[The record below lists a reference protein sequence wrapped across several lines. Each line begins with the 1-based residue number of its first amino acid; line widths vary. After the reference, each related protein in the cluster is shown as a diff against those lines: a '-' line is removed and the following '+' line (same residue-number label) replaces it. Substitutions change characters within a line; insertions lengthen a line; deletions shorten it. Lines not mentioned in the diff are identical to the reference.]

1 MNRIFNTVWNDLTHT
16 FVAVGEHVRG
26 RGKRSGGSSAGAS
39 DTVVVAGPKQRLR
52 QARPGM
58 LALEARIMFDG
69 AAVHTVVDAV
79 HHVEAPVVQ
88 RIVEAAPVAEVQKLA
103 ERAIDSIPANQ
114 KVLIVDARVP
124 DYQRI
129 VDSAEAGVKV
139 VVLDVN
145 QDGMTQIATA
155 LKGMH
160 DIASISIVSH
170 GDSGLL
176 LLGNAALFSADL
188 DRYQTQLQD
197 IGAAL
202 KPGGD
207 ILLYGCEVGQGSA
220 GRAFIDSLSART
232 GAVVAASTDATGG
245 TAAGGNWDLEI
256 ATGTL
261 HSTAAFDTAQLGDYD
276 HLLVTRSV
284 NNIVDLKAAI
294 ATGNT
299 DGVDDIITLT
309 GDITFT
315 QAADTIAIS
324 VTDGHK
330 MTIVG
335 GGFKLD
341 ANNKAGVLNIA
352 SSGTGSSIE
361 IQNLTISNGLLS
373 GVGTTGDSSVRGDAL
388 GAGIFNTGTLVISG
402 STITGNKAAAGG
414 GAGSSY
420 QGAGSGGGGG
430 GGFGTTSGGAGGSSG
445 SIGPSSPS
453 AGKGGDGASSG
464 GAPGG
469 TGGGTS
475 GGGGAFSGGRYFSN
489 GGNGGTANNGTISI
503 GGGGGGGYDQAG
515 SAGGNAV
522 GAIYNTGT
530 LTITNSSITNNIAAG
545 GGGGGGSSGY
555 AEARNPGGVG
565 GDGIAGIWNNGG
577 TTLLDS
583 ATSTT
588 LATGNAAAGGTG
600 GYGSS
605 GSGANGTAYA
615 QKKGTFGTAVTAGIT
630 SATYN
635 ASSGLISVTASG
647 MTTGDTIDSSKLT
660 LTGNNGNT
668 YTLTSASTTA
678 SSATA
683 FAITL
688 NANDKLAINGLLNK
702 TGTSAVDS
710 TTFNLA
716 AATNWDSTASASAD
730 LTGNSVTVSNVS
742 APTVTS
748 ATYDANSHVLT
759 VTGTGLVGTIGAT
772 NDITISKLTLR
783 GEGNTSYTLTSTDV
797 EVTSATGFSVT
808 LNATDYGN
816 LASIFNKNGTSS
828 TGATTYNLAAADDW
842 NSVIT
847 GGDIADSSN
856 AITVSNV
863 AVPMI
868 TSSTYNAA
876 SGVLVVTGSGFLAL
890 TGSSNDIVANKFTLT
905 GEGGSTTTL
914 TDTSNVEISSA
925 TSFSLTLS
933 ATDKAAFNQIAN
945 KNGSSSTGSTTYNLA
960 AAEDWTAGAEAAV
973 VVADLTGN
981 GITIS
986 NVAVPTITSSTYD
999 AATGTLVVTGTGFL
1013 KRSGATNDIDV
1024 SKLTISGGSTS
1035 YSLTSSSVEIT
1046 SGTSFT
1052 VILSDTDKTAVATR
1066 ITANGFSAGEDTY
1079 NIAAAEDWN
1088 TGANAA
1094 VAIAD
1099 LTSNGINASNVS
1111 TLVTSV
1117 SASTANRSYMAGD
1130 TIAVTVTFST
1140 AVTVNTTGGIPT
1152 LLLETGS
1159 TDRNATYVSGSG
1171 TGTLTFSYTVQT
1183 GDTSA
1188 DLDYHDTAALSL
1200 NGSTIRDG
1208 GSNNATLT
1216 LPTVGGVNSIA
1227 GQKSLIID
1235 TARPTATIVV
1245 ADNALAIGETSL
1257 VTITFSELVTGF
1269 TNADLAIANGTL
1281 TSVSS
1286 MDGGLTWTAT
1296 LTPTASVTNASN
1308 RITLDNTGVTDAAGN
1323 TGSGTTDSNNY
1334 AIDSVRPTAGII
1346 VADNALLAGETSLVT
1361 ITFSEAV
1368 TGFSNADLT
1377 IANGT
1382 LTSVNSMDG
1391 GITWTAT
1398 LTPTTSVTDAANL
1411 ITLDNTG
1418 VADAAG
1424 NAGSGSTDSNNYAV
1438 STVRPTAT
1446 IVVSDNALKAGE
1458 TALVTITFSEAV
1470 TGFTNA
1476 DLTIANGTLSAVGSM
1491 DGGMTYTATLTPT
1504 ASTIDAANLI
1514 TLSNTGITNA
1524 AGNTGTGTTDSNNYA
1539 IDTARPSA
1547 TIVVTDNA
1555 LAIGETSLVTITFSE
1570 AVTGFSNDDLS
1581 IAHGTLSTVGS
1592 TDGGTTWTAT
1602 FTPTT
1607 GITDANNLITLNNS
1621 GVTNAAGNAGSG
1633 TSDSGNYA
1641 VDTVRPALASAITIS
1656 DTALKIGD
1664 SATVTFTFTEAITG
1678 FTTADVSVSNGVLS
1692 NLTTGD
1698 GGITWTAT
1706 LTPNSNASAASNVI
1720 TLNKTGITD
1729 LAGNAGSGTSNSGN
1743 YAVDT
1748 VRPALASAIT
1758 FSSTALKIG
1767 DSATVTFTFTE
1778 AITGFTTADVSVANG
1793 TLSNL
1798 MSGDG
1803 GITWTATLTPNSNT
1817 SISSNVITLD
1827 NAGVIDLAGNAGSGM
1842 TNSNSYA
1849 IDTIRPTVT
1858 IVVAD
1863 SALKAGETSLVT
1875 ITFSEAVFNFSNDD
1889 LTIANG
1895 TLTAVGST
1903 DCGITWTA
1911 TLTPTA
1917 NTSNAT
1923 NLITLDKSGVIDWA
1937 GNAGSGTTSS
1947 NNYAIDNVRPT
1958 ATISVGDIALST
1970 GETSL
1975 VTVTF
1980 SEIVTNFSNADVTIA
1995 NGSLSDVVSVD
2006 GGITWTATLT
2016 PNASTTSATNALTL
2030 DLSGLTDLAGNAG
2043 NSIASSGNY
2052 AIDTMPPALASAI
2065 TISDTALKIGD
2076 SATVTFT
2083 FTEAIT
2089 GFTTADL
2096 SVPNGVLSNL
2106 TSGDGGNTW
2115 TATLTPTASVTNAS
2129 NVITLDKT
2137 GIADLAGN
2145 AGSGTST
2152 SGNYAVDTVRPA
2164 LAAAIT
2170 ISDTALKIGD
2180 SATVTFTFTEAIEG
2194 FTTADVSVSNGVLSN
2209 LTSGDGGITWTATL
2223 TPTTSV
2229 TNASN
2234 VITLDKTGIADL
2246 AGNAGSG
2253 TSDSGNYAVDT
2264 VRPALASAITISDTA
2279 LKIGD
2284 SATVTFTFNEAI
2296 EGFSTADVS
2305 VSNGV
2310 LSNLTSGDGGITW
2323 TATLTPTASITNASN
2338 VIMLDKT
2345 GIADLAGN
2353 AGSGTSDSGNYAVD
2367 TVRPALASAITIS
2380 DTALKIGDSATVTFT
2395 FTEAIQ
2401 SLTTAN
2407 VTASN
2412 GVLSNLTS
2420 GDGGITWTATLT
2432 PTTSVTNA
2440 SNVITLDKTGIA
2452 DLAGN
2457 AGSGT
2462 SDSGNY
2468 AVDTVRPA
2476 LASAIT
2482 ISDTALKIGD
2492 SATVTFT
2499 FNEAIEGFS
2508 TADVSVSNGVLSN
2521 LTSGDGGITWTA
2533 TLTPTASV
2541 TNASN
2546 VITLDKT
2553 SIADLAGNAGS
2564 GTSTSGNYAVD
2575 TVRPALASAI
2585 TISDTALKIGD
2596 SATVTFTFTEA
2607 IQSFTTANVTAS
2619 NGVLSNL
2626 TSGDG
2631 GITWTATLT
2640 PTASVTNASN
2650 VITLDKTGIADLA
2663 GNAGSGTSTSG
2674 NYAVD
2679 TVRPALASAITISD
2693 TALKIG
2699 DSATVTFTFTEA
2711 IEGFTTADV
2720 SVSNGVLSNLTSGDG
2735 GITWTAT
2742 LTPTA
2747 SITNAS
2753 NVITL
2758 DKTGITDLAGNAG
2771 SGTSTSGNYA
2781 VDTVRPAL
2789 ASAITISDTALKIGD
2804 SATVT
2809 FTFTEAIEG
2818 FTTADVSVS
2827 NGVLSNLTSGDAGIT
2842 WTATLTP
2849 TASVTN
2855 ASNVITLDKT
2865 AIADLAG
2872 NTGSGTSTSGNYAVD
2887 TVRPALASAI
2897 TISDTALKIGDSATV
2912 TFTFTE
2918 AIEGFTTADVS
2929 VSNGVLSNLTSGDG
2943 GITWTA
2949 TLTPTA
2955 SVSNASNVITLNKTG
2970 IADLAGN
2977 AGSGTS
2983 DSGNYAVDT
2992 VRPALASAI
3001 TISDTALKI
3010 GDSAT
3015 VTFTFTEAIEGFSTA
3030 DVSVSNGVLS
3040 NLMSGDGGITWTA
3053 TLTPTA
3059 STTSAVNSLTLD
3071 LSGIT
3076 DLAGN
3081 AGSSIASSGNYA
3093 VDTVRPT
3100 ATIVV
3105 ADQVLTIGKTSL
3117 VTMTFSEAVTGF
3129 TNADLSVANG
3139 TLSTASSVDGGT
3151 TWTALLTPA
3160 ARIINASNV
3169 ITLARDGVSD
3179 AAGNSGSGTTDSNNF
3194 KVDTG
3199 PLISGATYDARSGE
3213 LVVSGINLQAGDAIA
3228 YRNLIV
3234 TGEGGRSTALLGSAG
3249 ITASSATRFA
3259 VTLAEADRLAV
3270 NALLNKDGNSAID
3283 GVPFNLGASA
3293 NWNITA
3299 GADADLSG
3307 NAIVVSRTN
3316 VAPTISG
3323 TLTGQTVDDNASLQ
3337 PFAGIVITD
3346 TDPGAQ
3352 EQVRIA
3358 LDHADRGRFTDASLA
3373 VSGFSTSDGGLSYV
3387 HVTDSPAV
3395 IEAALRALVYQPVS
3409 NRVAV
3414 GQSETVAFTISVNDG
3429 YGVITDTA
3437 SSVLIRSVNDAA
3449 VIGDAVASVS
3459 EDGPT
3464 SASGTL
3470 TMTDADIA
3478 QSGFVAQR
3486 ASTGTYGQFT
3496 LATSG
3501 AWTYQLDNGAA
3512 SVQALNSGE
3521 RVSDRFTV
3529 VTADGTSKQ
3538 FVVTI
3543 SGKDEAVVVVSPAP
3557 AVVAIAE
3564 RSATPTPVA
3573 TVAPAPVVIVI
3584 EAAQPVSEPR
3594 MAEVR
3599 YTEPA
3604 NVANGFRMVVSSAD
3618 TSGLRV
3624 LNGMPDQST
3633 IDNRIAFSIPVDA
3646 FVNSSANVTVQLR
3659 ADLTSGTA
3667 LPTWLRFDPQTGQF
3681 NGTPPADARGEL
3693 VIKITARDANGNEA
3707 VTTFRLQ
3714 LDSKPAPGRAGLSE
3728 QLRLARLA
3736 TRRAA

>member
-1 MNRIFNTVWNDLTHT
+1 MNRLFNTVWNDLTHT

-26 RGKRSGGSSAGAS
+26 RGKRSAGSSAGAS
-39 DTVVVAGPKQRLR
+39 DAVVVAGPKQRLR

-88 RIVEAAPVAEVQKLA
+88 RIVDAAPVSEVQKLA

-145 QDGMTQIATA
+145 QDGMTQIAAA

-170 GDSGLL
+170 GDNGLL

-309 GDITFT
+309 GDITF
-315 QAADTIAIS
+315 ASADDTVAIS

-330 MTIVG
+330 MTVVG
-335 GGFKLD
+335 SGFTLD
-341 ANNKAGVLNIA
+341 ANNKARVL
-352 SSGTGSSIE
+352 SVDSGGAGSSIE
-361 IQNLTISNGLLS
+361 IQNLTISNGLFS

-503 GGGGGGGYDQAG
+503 GGGGGGGGYDQAG

-702 TGTSAVDS
+702 TGTSAVDC

-716 AATNWDSTASASAD
+716 AATNWDSTASAAAD
-730 LTGNSVTVSNVS
+730 LTGNGVTVSNVS
-742 APTVTS
+742 APTISS

-772 NDITISKLTLR
+772 NDITVSKLTLR

-816 LASIFNKNGTSS
+816 LASLFNKNGTNS

-847 GGDIADSSN
+847 GGDIADSTN
-856 AITVSNV
+856 AVTVSNV
-863 AVPMI
+863 AVPTI

-876 SGVLVVTGSGFLAL
+876 SGMLTVTGTGFLSLAGA
-890 TGSSNDIVANKFTLT
+890 TNDIVANKFTLT

-914 TDTSNVEISSA
+914 TNTSNVEISSA

-945 KNGSSSTGSTTYNLA
+945 KNGTSSTGSTTYNLA
-960 AAEDWTAGAEAAV
+960 AAEDWAAGADAAV

-981 GITIS
+981 GITVS

-1013 KRSGATNDIDV
+1013 KLAGAANDIDV
-1024 SKLTISGGSTS
+1024 NKLTISGGSTS
-1035 YSLTSSSVEIT
+1035 YTLTSSSVEIT

-1094 VAIAD
+1094 VVIAD
-1099 LTSNGINASNVS
+1099 LTNNSINASNVS

-1117 SASTANRSYMAGD
+1117 SSSTANRSYQAGD
-1130 TIAVTVTFST
+1130 TISVNITFSAAVTVD
-1140 AVTVNTTGGIPT
+1140 TTGGIPT

-1159 TDRNATYVSGSG
+1159 TDRSATYVSGSG
-1171 TGTLTFSYTVQT
+1171 TGTLTFSYTVQA
-1183 GDTSA
+1183 GDTSP

-1216 LPTVGGVNSIA
+1216 LPTVGSANSIA
-1227 GQKSLIID
+1227 GQKSLVID

-1269 TNADLAIANGTL
+1269 TNANLTIANGTL
-1281 TSVSS
+1281 SAVSS
-1286 MDGGLTWTAT
+1286 SDGGLIWTAT
-1296 LTPTASVTNASN
+1296 FTPTASVTNASN
-1308 RITLDNTGVTDAAGN
+1308 LITLDNTGVTDAAGN
-1323 TGSGTTDSNNY
+1323 SGSGTTDSNNY
-1334 AIDSVRPTAGII
+1334 AIDNVRPTALIV

-1368 TGFSNADLT
+1368 SGFTNADLS

-1382 LTSVNSMDG
+1382 LTAVSSTD

-1398 LTPTTSVTDAANL
+1398 FTPTTSVTDASNL
-1411 ITLDNTG
+1411 ITLDNT
-1418 VADAAG
+1418 DITDLAG

-1438 STVRPTAT
+1438 NTVRPTAT

-1470 TGFTNA
+1470 LDFSNA

-1491 DGGMTYTATLTPT
+1491 DGGITYTATLTPT
-1504 ASTIDAANLI
+1504 TSTIDAANLI

-1547 TIVVTDNA
+1547 TIVVADNA
-1555 LAIGETSLVTITFSE
+1555 LIIGETSLVTITFSE
-1570 AVTGFSNDDLS
+1570 AVTGLTNGDLS
-1581 IAHGTLSTVGS
+1581 IDHGTLSTVGS
-1592 TDGGTTWTAT
+1592 SDGGTTWTAT
-1602 FTPTT
+1602 FTPTN
-1607 GITDANNLITLNNS
+1607 GITDTSNLITLNNS

-1641 VDTVRPALASAITIS
+1641 VDTVRPALASSITIS

-1678 FTTADVSVSNGVLS
+1678 FTTADVSVPNGVLS

-1706 LTPNSNASAASNVI
+1706 LTPNSNVSATGNVI
-1720 TLNKTGITD
+1720 TLDKTGITD

-1778 AITGFTTADVSVANG
+1778 AITGFTTADLSVANG

-1895 TLTAVGST
+1895 TLTAVGTT

-1923 NLITLDKSGVIDWA
+1923 NLITLDKSGVTDWA

-1947 NNYAIDNVRPT
+1947 NIYAIDNARPT

-2052 AIDTMPPALASAI
+2052 AIDTVRPALASAI

-2089 GFTTADL
+2089 GFTTADV

-2115 TATLTPTASVTNAS
+2115 TATLTPTAS
-2129 NVITLDKT
+2129 
-2137 GIADLAGN
+2137 
-2145 AGSGTST
+2145 
-2152 SGNYAVDTVRPA
+2152 
-2164 LAAAIT
+2164 
-2170 ISDTALKIGD
+2170 
-2180 SATVTFTFTEAIEG
+2180 
-2194 FTTADVSVSNGVLSN
+2194 
-2209 LTSGDGGITWTATL
+2209 
-2223 TPTTSV
+2223 
-2229 TNASN
+2229 
-2234 VITLDKTGIADL
+2234 
-2246 AGNAGSG
+2246 
-2253 TSDSGNYAVDT
+2253 
-2264 VRPALASAITISDTA
+2264 
-2279 LKIGD
+2279 
-2284 SATVTFTFNEAI
+2284 
-2296 EGFSTADVS
+2296 
-2305 VSNGV
+2305 
-2310 LSNLTSGDGGITW
+2310 
-2323 TATLTPTASITNASN
+2323 ITNASN
-2338 VIMLDKT
+2338 VI
-2345 GIADLAGN
+2345 
-2353 AGSGTSDSGNYAVD
+2353 
-2367 TVRPALASAITIS
+2367 
-2380 DTALKIGDSATVTFT
+2380 
-2395 FTEAIQ
+2395 
-2401 SLTTAN
+2401 
-2407 VTASN
+2407 
-2412 GVLSNLTS
+2412 
-2420 GDGGITWTATLT
+2420 
-2432 PTTSVTNA
+2432 
-2440 SNVITLDKTGIA
+2440 
-2452 DLAGN
+2452 
-2457 AGSGT
+2457 
-2462 SDSGNY
+2462 
-2468 AVDTVRPA
+2468 
-2476 LASAIT
+2476 
-2482 ISDTALKIGD
+2482 
-2492 SATVTFT
+2492 
-2499 FNEAIEGFS
+2499 
-2508 TADVSVSNGVLSN
+2508 
-2521 LTSGDGGITWTA
+2521 
-2533 TLTPTASV
+2533 
-2541 TNASN
+2541 
-2546 VITLDKT
+2546 
-2553 SIADLAGNAGS
+2553 
-2564 GTSTSGNYAVD
+2564 
-2575 TVRPALASAI
+2575 
-2585 TISDTALKIGD
+2585 
-2596 SATVTFTFTEA
+2596 
-2607 IQSFTTANVTAS
+2607 
-2619 NGVLSNL
+2619 
-2626 TSGDG
+2626 
-2631 GITWTATLT
+2631 
-2640 PTASVTNASN
+2640 
-2650 VITLDKTGIADLA
+2650 
-2663 GNAGSGTSTSG
+2663 
-2674 NYAVD
+2674 
-2679 TVRPALASAITISD
+2679 
-2693 TALKIG
+2693 
-2699 DSATVTFTFTEA
+2699 
-2711 IEGFTTADV
+2711 
-2720 SVSNGVLSNLTSGDG
+2720 
-2735 GITWTAT
+2735 
-2742 LTPTA
+2742 
-2747 SITNAS
+2747 
-2753 NVITL
+2753 
-2758 DKTGITDLAGNAG
+2758 
-2771 SGTSTSGNYA
+2771 
-2781 VDTVRPAL
+2781 
-2789 ASAITISDTALKIGD
+2789 
-2804 SATVT
+2804 
-2809 FTFTEAIEG
+2809 
-2818 FTTADVSVS
+2818 
-2827 NGVLSNLTSGDAGIT
+2827 
-2842 WTATLTP
+2842 
-2849 TASVTN
+2849 
-2855 ASNVITLDKT
+2855 
-2865 AIADLAG
+2865 
-2872 NTGSGTSTSGNYAVD
+2872 
-2887 TVRPALASAI
+2887 
-2897 TISDTALKIGDSATV
+2897 
-2912 TFTFTE
+2912 
-2918 AIEGFTTADVS
+2918 
-2929 VSNGVLSNLTSGDG
+2929 
-2943 GITWTA
+2943 
-2949 TLTPTA
+2949 
-2955 SVSNASNVITLNKTG
+2955 
-2970 IADLAGN
+2970 
-2977 AGSGTS
+2977 
-2983 DSGNYAVDT
+2983 
-2992 VRPALASAI
+2992 
-3001 TISDTALKI
+3001 
-3010 GDSAT
+3010 
-3015 VTFTFTEAIEGFSTA
+3015 
-3030 DVSVSNGVLS
+3030 
-3040 NLMSGDGGITWTA
+3040 
-3053 TLTPTA
+3053 
-3059 STTSAVNSLTLD
+3059 TLD

-3093 VDTVRPT
+3093 IDTVRPT

-3105 ADQVLTIGKTSL
+3105 AEQVLTTGKTSL
-3117 VTMTFSEAVTGF
+3117 VTITFSEAVTGV

-3139 TLSTASSVDGGT
+3139 TLSTVSSADGGT

-3199 PLISGATYDARSGE
+3199 PVISGATYDARSGE

-3234 TGEGGRSTALLGSAG
+3234 SGEGGRSAALLGSAG

-3283 GVPFNLGASA
+3283 GAPFNLGAST

-3316 VAPTISG
+3316 VTPTISG
-3323 TLTGQTVDDNASLQ
+3323 SVAGQTVDDNASLQ

-3373 VSGFSTSDGGLSYV
+3373 ASGFSSSDGGLSY
-3387 HVTDSPAV
+3387 TRAAGSPVV
-3395 IEAALRALVYQPVS
+3395 IEAALRALVYQPAG

-3414 GQSETVAFTISVNDG
+3414 GLSEAVTFTISVDDG
-3429 YGVITDTA
+3429 YGVVTDTTG
-3437 SSVLIRSVNDAA
+3437 SVLIRSVNDAA
-3449 VIGDAVASVS
+3449 IISDTVASVS
-3459 EDGPT
+3459 EDGT
-3464 SASGTL
+3464 TDASGML
-3470 TMTDADIA
+3470 TMTDADTG

-3486 ASTGTYGQFT
+3486 VSAGKYGQFT
-3496 LATSG
+3496 LAANG
-3501 AWTYQLDNGAA
+3501 AWTYRLDNGATV
-3512 SVQALNSGE
+3512 VQALNTGE
-3521 RVSDRFTV
+3521 LVTDTFTV
-3529 VTADGTSKQ
+3529 VTTDGTSKQ

-3543 SGKDEAVVVVSPAP
+3543 SGKDEAVVVVPPAP
-3557 AVVAIAE
+3557 PPTVVTIAE
-3564 RSATPTPVA
+3564 RSAVSTPVTTA
-3573 TVAPAPVVIVI
+3573 ALTPFVTAIEPAQSVP
-3584 EAAQPVSEPR
+3584 EPR
-3594 MAEVR
+3594 FAEVR

-3604 NVANGFRMVVSSAD
+3604 SVANGFRMVVSSSDA
-3618 TSGLRV
+3618 SGLRV
-3624 LNGMPDQST
+3624 LNGMPDQNT
-3633 IDNRIAFSIPVDA
+3633 IDNRIAFSVPVDA
-3646 FVNSSANVTVQLR
+3646 FASGSENVTVQLR
-3659 ADLTSGTA
+3659 ADRLNGQA
-3667 LPTWLRFDPQTGQF
+3667 LPGWLRFDPLTGAF
-3681 NGTPPADARGEL
+3681 VGTPPADARGEL
-3693 VIKITARDANGNEA
+3693 VIKVTARDADGNEA

-3714 LDSKPAPGRAGLSE
+3714 LNSKPVPGRAGLSE
-3728 QLRLARLA
+3728 QLRLASLA